1 MFPWFRAIPR
11 ISDLQKGQKTRTTK
25 FVEKHKNSF
34 YMRMSLLI
42 LILSQTHYIY
52 LCEHAHIQ
60 LTVAV
65 YMPQHACLSQRKT
78 SRSLFSLSIIW
89 ILGFEVKSL
98 GLVASTF
105 MY

>member
-1 MFPWFRAIPR
+1 
-11 ISDLQKGQKTRTTK
+11 
-25 FVEKHKNSF
+25 
-34 YMRMSLLI
+34 MSLLI

-65 YMPQHACLSQRKT
+65 RMPQHACLSQRKT
-78 SRSLFSLSIIW
+78 SRSLFSLSIIR